1 MKKEPNNKLMAK
13 GTTKGRQRLQQQAS
27 CNEIQMAGAESS
39 KPELKNLQS
48 QRLSG

>member
-13 GTTKGRQRLQQQAS
+13 GTTKGRQRQQQQAS

-48 QRLSG
+48 QRLSE